1 MTTIKINGAA
11 VDAAELHHNIYTAE
25 CLSELRYALQV
36 GLVDLEITLEDGS
49 VVCLL
54 DLYNRR
60 HNGPD
65 IDAIIDDIIDDYINK
80 TYDSDDD
87 YRRRNGIE

>member
-1 MTTIKINGAA
+1 MTTITINGAA
-11 VDAAELHHNIYTAE
+11 VDAAELHHNYYTAE

-36 GLVDLEITLEDGS
+36 GLVDLQIIRPDNS
-49 VVCLL
+49 IVHLL

-65 IDAIIDDIIDDYINK
+65 IDGIIDDIIDDYIGK

-87 YRRRNGIE
+87 YRARHGLE